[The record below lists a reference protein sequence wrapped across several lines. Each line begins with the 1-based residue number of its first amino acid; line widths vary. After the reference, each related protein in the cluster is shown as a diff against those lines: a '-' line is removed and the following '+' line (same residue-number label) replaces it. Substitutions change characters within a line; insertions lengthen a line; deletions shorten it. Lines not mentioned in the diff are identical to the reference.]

1 MNDHYVYGLL
11 HLILDGPKFATYPM
25 RDDPTPN
32 PEAPE
37 ALDDAA
43 SSAAVAY

>member
-1 MNDHYVYGLL
+1 MYGLL
-11 HLILDGPKFATYPM
+11 HLILDGPKFATYSM
-25 RDDPTPN
+25 RDDPNPN

-37 ALDDAA
+37 DLDDAA